1 MDMNEA
7 RLIAVATE
15 IEARGRINFA
25 DVRRLERDILPDGVT
40 SRAEAE
46 ILIRLDRD
54 VPRADRT
61 WNAWFVA
68 AMVDFVVW
76 SERPTA
82 VVNEEAAAW
91 LSAALDEPTP
101 CRNAR
106 RLIAAIVAEA
116 ERVHESLAERDTDE
130 DVEIVVSRS
139 GLAAAVA

>member
-1 MDMNEA
+1 MNEA
-7 RLIAVATE
+7 RLLAVATE

-40 SRAEAE
+40 CRAEAE
-46 ILIRLDRD
+46 ILIRLDRE

-68 AMVDFVVW
+68 ALVDFVVW

-116 ERVHESLAERDTDE
+116 ERVHESLADRETEDE
-130 DVEIVVSRS
+130 AIEIIVDKT
-139 GLAAAVA
+139 GLAAAAA

>member
-1 MDMNEA
+1 MNEA
-7 RLIAVATE
+7 RLLAVATE

-68 AMVDFVVW
+68 ALVDFVVW

-82 VVNEEAAAW
+82 VVDEDAAAW

-116 ERVHESLAERDTDE
+116 ERVHESLGSRGEDDE
-130 DVEIVVSRS
+130 AVEIIVDKS
-139 GLAAAVA
+139 GLAAAAA